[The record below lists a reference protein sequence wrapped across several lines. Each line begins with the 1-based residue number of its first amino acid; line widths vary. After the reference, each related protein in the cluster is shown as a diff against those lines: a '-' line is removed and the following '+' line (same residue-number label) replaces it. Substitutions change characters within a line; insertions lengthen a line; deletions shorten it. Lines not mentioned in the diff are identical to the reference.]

1 MYKFTIF
8 FSWQSDL
15 PDNRKIIRDAIKAT
29 CQKLKEDNGYVIEI
43 DEATRNLPGAYQEK
57 KTTNTDDKA

>member
-29 CQKLKEDNGYVIEI
+29 CQKLKEDNGWS
-43 DEATRNLPGAYQEK
+43 DEFVLEQIQKSYRIRRST
-57 KTTNTDDKA
+57 